1 MVVKELKDKL
11 NEFPDYFLI
20 TINETNYNLE
30 FWKDKDT
37 LVDYVSILQRK
48 EW

>member
-20 TINETNYNLE
+20 TINETNHSLE
-30 FWKDKDT
+30 FWKDRDT
-37 LVDYVSILQRK
+37 LVDYISILQRK